1 MAAHVVAGT
10 TSSRDLPVAAN
21 AFRGM
26 SEGGTDAFVARFQG
40 AEYHEIHVTCCGGSK
55 DDSSGFDG
63 ENVKVDPAGNVW
75 LAGFTASHDLRGPAV
90 SLRNQGR

>member
-1 MAAHVVAGT
+1 
-10 TSSRDLPVAAN
+10 
-21 AFRGM
+21 M